1 MQRHTSLMNYWQS
14 TLRRQPNELQ
24 SFRAALNAS
33 SILLPFDAT
42 SATVSSLL
50 STAAPTT
57 DFPPPLACYP
67 SLTTTS
73 LDRLNTVEHGIFNMS
88 TVSSQSQFSQNCF
101 PNHPVYGILD
111 VLQLR
116 LPFLD
121 SETGHPKQAALLQPT
136 VSPRAIVY
144 IGELLSSLVV
154 SSEGV
159 PLTPQQQNPRR
170 FGALDNFDH
179 VIYDYLSAMPNSTVA
194 NALIDY
200 VLGTPN
206 VSPVGNSL
214 LFESLDAIPV
224 IEIAVFG
231 SIQSSDIES
240 VASSFSVDADSLF
253 FGSNAGSTLQRW
265 CIADIN
271 STLVWAQSATSP
283 QVVRESN
290 LTDTV
295 FEKIWNAASQAQNSP
310 SAINNLTASL
320 TAYGYFTP

>member
-1 MQRHTSLMNYWQS
+1 MNYWQS
-14 TLRRQPNELQ
+14 TLRRQSNDLQ
-24 SFRAALNAS
+24 TFRAALNAS
-33 SILLPFDAT
+33 PILLPFDAT
-42 SATVSSLL
+42 SASVTSLL
-50 STAAPTT
+50 STATPPTL
-57 DFPPPLACYP
+57 FPPPLACYP
-67 SLTTTS
+67 SLNTTS
-73 LDRLNTVEHGIFNMS
+73 LDRLNAVELGIFNMS
-88 TVSSQSQFSQNCF
+88 TVTSQSQFSQDCF
-101 PNHPVYGILD
+101 PNHPVYGVLD

-144 IGELLSSLVV
+144 IGELLSSLVA

-179 VIYDYLSAMPNSTVA
+179 VIYHYLLAMPNSTVA
-194 NALIDY
+194 NALVDY

-206 VSPVGNSL
+206 APPAGNSL

-224 IEIAVFG
+224 IEVSVFG
-231 SIQSSDIES
+231 SIQSSDIAS
-240 VASSFSVDADSLF
+240 VPSSFTVDAGSLF
-253 FGSNAGSTLQRW
+253 FGSDTGSTLRKW
-265 CIADIN
+265 CIDGIN

-283 QVVRESN
+283 QVVREGN
-290 LTDTV
+290 LTDMV
-295 FEKIWNAASQAQNSP
+295 FEKIWSVASQAQNSP
-310 SAINNLTASL
+310 GAINNLTASL